1 MESTLFVL
9 LRLLSK
15 LKITHDKED
24 IKLRLLSDAQY
35 PSLLSI
41 TNILD
46 FLEISY
52 IPVKTDFEHLKNSKL
67 NSIIHIKDKSDSS
80 FATIESIKNKTV
92 TYYDGDMHTIP
103 TNIFKEIWSEVA
115 VFIKPPK
122 AQKNLSL
129 TLKRLIP
136 IIYAFLGLLFIL
148 TKFQRELCLIPLLVY
163 VGIIISF
170 HLMQIEID
178 KSYYSK
184 FCQINSKFNCQK
196 VVAPKIHLFSYR
208 ISLADCNFLIF
219 STITICMLISNE
231 LTIFIYLIAI
241 FSLCLTPILVFLI
254 AYQAFILKHWCLLCL
269 CTSFIYLLIG
279 GCYFFYFNNYKLNIS
294 LFSSEII
301 LIFILSFFIA
311 SAIIL
316 SLKKHLEILV
326 QYKSERITSFTL
338 KRNYYVLQQL
348 LTEGEY
354 MDLEYQNAISLKN
367 KNSSIT
373 ISTVITPFCPHCK
386 VVIKEMLYLLKKH
399 PIEWI
404 IIWNGTISLPD
415 INKEQLGW
423 EELYK
428 TDKQEFIHELYRFAN
443 GKQYKVT
450 NIKVSEQTKK
460 EFLSKLRL
468 LKANKIDKFPTILI
482 NGKILSKYYTVHD
495 FRYIFNELIE
505 VKKL

>member
-1 MESTLFVL
+1 
-9 LRLLSK
+9 
-15 LKITHDKED
+15 
-24 IKLRLLSDAQY
+24 
-35 PSLLSI
+35 
-41 TNILD
+41 
-46 FLEISY
+46 
-52 IPVKTDFEHLKNSKL
+52 
-67 NSIIHIKDKSDSS
+67 
-80 FATIESIKNKTV
+80 
-92 TYYDGDMHTIP
+92 
-103 TNIFKEIWSEVA
+103 
-115 VFIKPPK
+115 
-122 AQKNLSL
+122 
-129 TLKRLIP
+129 
-136 IIYAFLGLLFIL
+136 
-148 TKFQRELCLIPLLVY
+148 
-163 VGIIISF
+163 
-170 HLMQIEID
+170 
-178 KSYYSK
+178 
-184 FCQINSKFNCQK
+184 
-196 VVAPKIHLFSYR
+196 
-208 ISLADCNFLIF
+208 
-219 STITICMLISNE
+219 
-231 LTIFIYLIAI
+231 
-241 FSLCLTPILVFLI
+241 
-254 AYQAFILKHWCLLCL
+254 
-269 CTSFIYLLIG
+269 
-279 GCYFFYFNNYKLNIS
+279 
-294 LFSSEII
+294 
-301 LIFILSFFIA
+301 
-311 SAIIL
+311 
-316 SLKKHLEILV
+316 
-326 QYKSERITSFTL
+326 
-338 KRNYYVLQQL
+338 
-348 LTEGEY
+348 